1 MVSSVL
7 LIIGTIILIAFTP
20 LKEYIP
26 GYSSTALKKKALELS
41 TKTDSLQ
48 RIVDFNDKYYAS
60 IKKVLKGEVSAENLN
75 KDSII
80 KAAKIEANEIDLNPI
95 REDSLLREKVD
106 KEDKYSLFQTATS
119 KSSFVL
125 FPPVNGT
132 ISEDYNVEEKHY
144 AVDVVVEEDTPIKAP
159 NFCIQTQCLFNKKSR
174 RFG

>member
-1 MVSSVL
+1 LKNDSSVL

-80 KAAKIEANEIDLNPI
+80 KVKQLLLN
-95 REDSLLREKVD
+95 LAL
-106 KEDKYSLFQTATS
+106 YF
-119 KSSFVL
+119 
-125 FPPVNGT
+125 FP
-132 ISEDYNVEEKHY
+132 
-144 AVDVVVEEDTPIKAP
+144 
-159 NFCIQTQCLFNKKSR
+159 Q
-174 RFG
+174 